1 MGIFDKLKG
10 QVGAQFLDVLEWTS
24 DDSDLIAWRFPVFN
38 KAIQDGGQ
46 LVVREGQLAVFVQE
60 GKLSDVFEPGTYE
73 LSTNTPAITGFF
85 DSIAYQFNYPYKGD
99 VYFFNTKKFAENG
112 WGTKN
117 PIIYEADG
125 FGALEVR
132 AFGHYDFKVTDVSVF
147 LREVVST
154 ESEVSLDQLVGK
166 LRSKLASGF
175 GDMLNESKL
184 GLAKIY
190 GQLDELGQAMMDT
203 RADAFAEGFGITLTD
218 FVVESVTLPDEV
230 QASFREA
237 QSMKMVGAGNYTEFQ
252 AAKAIRDSA
261 DGSGGG
267 GNSMMDAGI
276 GMAMGQMLAG
286 QMSGAAAAPNPT
298 SPAAAPPPPPSAATF
313 HYDGVGGSGQFTA
326 EHIANLIAANRQG
339 AHNVWSAGWPQWKSW
354 VDVPNIAGLVP
365 PPPPSDSPPPPPPPA
380 IDREEGT

>member
-10 QVGAQFLDVLEWTS
+10 QVGAQFLDVIEWTS
-24 DDSDLIAWRFPVFN
+24 DDSDVIAWRFPVFN

-46 LVVREGQLAVFVQE
+46 LVVREGQRAVFVQE

-117 PIIYEADG
+117 PIIYDAEG

-132 AFGHYDFKVTDVSVF
+132 AFGHYDFKVTDVAVF

-154 ESEVSLDQLVGK
+154 EGEVSLDQLVGK
-166 LRSKLASGF
+166 LRSKLASAF
-175 GDMLNESKL
+175 GDMLNESQL

-190 GQLDELGQAMMDT
+190 GQLDELGAAMMET
-203 RADAFAEGFGITLTD
+203 RADSFAEGFGVTLTD

-286 QMSGAAAAPNPT
+286 HMAGSGNT
-298 SPAAAPPPPPSAATF
+298 PPPAPSAAVPPPAPSAATF
-313 HYDGVGGSGQFTA
+313 HYDGVAGSGQFTA
-326 EHIANLIAANRQG
+326 EHIASLVAANRGG
-339 AHNVWSAGWPQWKSW
+339 AHNVWSAGWPEWKAWS
-354 VDVPNIAGLVP
+354 DVPEVAGLVP
-365 PPPPSDSPPPPPPPA
+365 PPPPGDTPPPPPP
-380 IDREEGT
+380 IDSEDGA

>member
-10 QVGAQFLDVLEWTS
+10 QIGAQFLDVIEWTS
-24 DDSDLIAWRFPVFN
+24 DDSDVIAWRFPVFD

-46 LVVREGQLAVFVQE
+46 LVVREGQVAVFVQE
-60 GKLSDVFEPGTYE
+60 GKLSDVFQPGTYE

-117 PIIYEADG
+117 PIIYEAEG

-132 AFGHYDFKVTDVSVF
+132 AFGHYDFKVSDVVIF

-154 ESEVSLDQLVGK
+154 DSEVSLEHVVGK
-166 LRSKLASGF
+166 LRSKLASAF
-175 GDMLNESKL
+175 GDMLNESQL

-190 GQLDELGQAMMDT
+190 GQFDELSAAMMES
-203 RADAFAEGFGITLTD
+203 RADIFSTGFGITLTD
-218 FVVESVTLPDEV
+218 FVVESVSLPDSV
-230 QASFREA
+230 QDSFREA
-237 QSMKMVGAGNYTEFQ
+237 QSMKMVGSGNYTEFQ

-261 DGSGGG
+261 SGTGG
-267 GNSMMDAGI
+267 GNAMMDAGV

-286 QMSGAAAAPNPT
+286 QMSGTAPASTPA
-298 SPAAAPPPPPSAATF
+298 AAAPPPPPSAMTY
-313 HYDGVGGSGQFTA
+313 HYDGVAGSGQFTA
-326 EHIANLIAANRQG
+326 EHIAGLVSANRLG
-339 AHNVWSAGWPQWKSW
+339 AHNVWSAGWPNWKPWS
-354 VDVPNIAGLVP
+354 DVPEVAGLVP
-365 PPPPSDSPPPPPPPA
+365 PPPPSDAPPPPPP
-380 IDREEGT
+380 IDSED

>member
-10 QVGAQFLDVLEWTS
+10 QVGAQFLDVIEWTS
-24 DDSDLIAWRFPVFN
+24 DDAAVLAWRFPVFN

-46 LVVREGQLAVFVQE
+46 LVVREGQSAVFVQE
-60 GKLSDVFEPGTYE
+60 GKLSDVFGPGSYE

-117 PIIYEADG
+117 PIIYDAEG

-132 AFGHYDFKVTDVSVF
+132 AFGHYDFKVTDPAVF

-154 ESEVSLDQLVGK
+154 DSEVTLDQLVGK

-184 GLAKIY
+184 GLAQIY
-190 GQLDELGQAMMDT
+190 GQLDELGEAMMT
-203 RADAFAEGFGITLTD
+203 MRAESFVEGFGITLTD
-218 FVVESVTLPDEV
+218 FVVESVSLPDSV
-230 QASFREA
+230 QESFREA

-286 QMSGAAAAPNPT
+286 QMGGAGQGAPAA
-298 SPAAAPPPPPSAATF
+298 PAAATPPPPPSAATF
-313 HYDGVGGSGQFTA
+313 HYNGVGGSGQFTA
-326 EHIANLIAANRQG
+326 EHIAGLISANRSG
-339 AHNVWSAGWPQWKSW
+339 AHNVWSAGWPEWKAWSA
-354 VDVPNIAGLVP
+354 VPEVAGLVP
-365 PPPPSDSPPPPPPPA
+365 PPPPGDTPPPPPPLDGEDSA
-380 IDREEGT
+380 